1 MTDLVNFIQFNNDKL
16 TGNIATLSYDIDL
29 TGEALNSE
37 NPKAPVFRLFGR
49 TPRNRPIEV
58 GAIWK
63 KQNRRNEDYYTL
75 TVNTG
80 HGQINA
86 NLGRYP
92 GQDDETLMAVIPWD

>member
-1 MTDLVNFIQFNNDKL
+1 MTDLANFIQFDNDRL
-16 TGNIATLSYDIDL
+16 TGNIATLSFDVDL

-37 NPKAPVFRLFGR
+37 NPKAPVFRRLGR

-63 KQNRRNEDYYTL
+63 KQKRRDEDCYTL

-80 HGQINA
+80 HGKIHA
-86 NLGRYP
+86 NLGRFP
-92 GQDDETLMAVIPWD
+92 GQDDDTLMAVIPWH